1 MSKRSADIDLVIRN
15 KTVIEFYKQYSY
27 LDFEQVNLLLVN
39 FLSNI
44 IQEADNGIN
53 KGLSVQILQQCSD
66 NNVKMDMM
74 SRDLSLRM
82 IDLKKEYLEELKSQ
96 MYINDGKT
104 SEKLSKQLETNAE
117 ILIYK
122 TNSVLVSV
130 LPTISDNVRREITNS
145 VDLFKNQLMS
155 EILKIKNNELDI
167 EQFIQNVDS
176 RFQNQTDEFKQLIT
190 GLTSDLAS
198 KTTKGDIILDELR
211 EFCNKFK
218 NSSLKGGMGE
228 CRLGKILTNMFPSG
242 EIVDKSGVKESGDFH
257 LKRENKNTILLETK
271 EYDRNV
277 NNDEVEKFIRDCTIQ
292 NLHGI
297 FLSQNSGITSKN
309 NFKIEYNNGKILV
322 YIHNCEYSAD
332 KIQSAIDI
340 IDSLSLKII
349 ETNPDNI
356 HTIPNDILDEINSEY
371 GRIVEKRNYIISAIK
386 DNNKK
391 IVQLLEEGIRLP
403 KLEAYLQTKYA
414 QVCKTTYPC
423 EICNKVFENRAGLS
437 SHSKIHKN
445 NKDNKDNTSICSNS
459 N

>member
-1 MSKRSADIDLVIRN
+1 M
-15 KTVIEFYKQYSY
+15 
-27 LDFEQVNLLLVN
+27 
-39 FLSNI
+39 
-44 IQEADNGIN
+44 
-53 KGLSVQILQQCSD
+53 
-66 NNVKMDMM
+66 
-74 SRDLSLRM
+74 
-82 IDLKKEYLEELKSQ
+82 
-96 MYINDGKT
+96 
-104 SEKLSKQLETNAE
+104 
-117 ILIYK
+117 
-122 TNSVLVSV
+122 
-130 LPTISDNVRREITNS
+130 
-145 VDLFKNQLMS
+145 
-155 EILKIKNNELDI
+155 
-167 EQFIQNVDS
+167 
-176 RFQNQTDEFKQLIT
+176 
-190 GLTSDLAS
+190 
-198 KTTKGDIILDELR
+198 
-211 EFCNKFK
+211 
-218 NSSLKGGMGE
+218 
-228 CRLGKILTNMFPSG
+228 
-242 EIVDKSGVKESGDFH
+242 
-257 LKRENKNTILLETK
+257 
-271 EYDRNV
+271 
-277 NNDEVEKFIRDCTIQ
+277 
-292 NLHGI
+292 HGI

>member
-1 MSKRSADIDLVIRN
+1 MSKKSADIDLVIHN

-66 NNVKMDMM
+66 NNIKMDLM
-74 SRDLSLRM
+74 SRDLSIRM
-82 IDLKKEYLEELKSQ
+82 VDLKKEYLEELKSQ

-104 SEKLSKQLETNAE
+104 SEKLSKQLEANAE
-117 ILIYK
+117 MLICK
-122 TNSVLVSV
+122 TNNVLASV
-130 LPTISDNVRREITNS
+130 LPTITDNVRRDITTS

-155 EILKIKNNELDI
+155 EILKIKNNEIDI
-167 EQFIQNVDS
+167 EQFIQNVDKK
-176 RFQNQTDEFKQLIT
+176 FHHQTDEFKQMMT
-190 GLTSDLAS
+190 A
-198 KTTKGDIILDELR
+198 KTTKDDLIHGEFR
-211 EFCNKFK
+211 EFFNKFK

-228 CRLGKILTNMFPSG
+228 CRLGKILTNMFPTG
-242 EIVDKSGVKESGDFH
+242 EILDKSGIKESGDYH
-257 LKRENKNTILLETK
+257 LKRENKETILLETK

-340 IDSLSLKII
+340 IDSLSVKIV
-349 ETNPDNI
+349 ESNPDNI
-356 HTIPNDILDEINSEY
+356 HTIPNEILDEINAEY
-371 GRIVEKRNYIISAIK
+371 QRIIINKQSAINFVK
-386 DNNKK
+386 ENNKK

-403 KLEAYLQTKYA
+403 KLDAYLKTKYA
-414 QVCKTTYPC
+414 QVSKNNLTC
-423 EICNKVFENRAGLS
+423 EICGKIFETRAGLS
-437 SHSKIHKN
+437 SHARMHKN
-445 NKDNKDNTSICSNS
+445 LPDNISICSSLN
-459 N
+459 

>member
-1 MSKRSADIDLVIRN
+1 MSKKLAEKDLVIHN
-15 KTVIEFYKQYSY
+15 KIVIDFYKQHTY

-53 KGLSVQILQQCSD
+53 KGLSTQILQHCSD
-66 NNVKMDMM
+66 NSLKIDMM
-74 SRDLSLRM
+74 SRDLSLR
-82 IDLKKEYLEELKSQ
+82 IVDLKKEYLEELKTQ
-96 MYINDGKT
+96 MYMSDGKT
-104 SEKLSKQLETNAE
+104 SEKLSKQLEANAE
-117 ILIYK
+117 MLIYK
-122 TNSVLVSV
+122 TNNVLGSL
-130 LPTISDNVRREITNS
+130 LPSISDNVRREITNS
-145 VDLFKNQLMS
+145 VDLFKNQLMT

-167 EQFIQNVDS
+167 EQFIQNVDKK
-176 RFQNQTDEFKQLIT
+176 FNHQTDEFKQMMT

-198 KTTKGDIILDELR
+198 KTTKGDLILDELR

-228 CRLGKILTNMFPSG
+228 SRLGKILTNMFPTG
-242 EIVDKSGVKESGDFH
+242 EILDKSGIKESGDFH
-257 LKRENKNTILLETK
+257 LKRENKDTILLETK

-340 IDSLSLKII
+340 IDSLSVKIV
-349 ETNPDNI
+349 ESNPDNI
-356 HTIPNDILDEINSEY
+356 HTIPNEILDEINSEY
-371 GRIVEKRNYIISAIK
+371 QRIIIHKQSAINFIK
-386 DNNKK
+386 ENNKK

-414 QVCKTTYPC
+414 QVSKTTFTC
-423 EICNKVFENRAGLS
+423 EICSKVFETRAGLS
-437 SHSKIHKN
+437 SHARMHKN
-445 NKDNKDNTSICSNS
+445 KNEDEHAQF
-459 N
+459 